1 MTSNT
6 TICAKNISTDSLT
19 VSNNILTPNGFITR
33 IAKATFKNTTSSD
46 SFLKHAAFFTI
57 KWPANYTLYTT
68 QFLITE
74 GPIVMDT
81 TNDTSLSNIADDQG
95 NAIVGSATSITLGNP
110 PGASGQIIFHNFG
123 QTHSNTDR
131 IKGEQYTR
139 YNYFD
144 LNNSVM
150 TMSMDRTLTGVVYHD
165 ANGVNDGGGD
175 GSGTST
181 GLSDVILYIIVRG
194 FRVTEPDV

>member
-19 VSNNILTPNGFITR
+19 VSNNILTPNGSITR
-33 IAKATFKNTTSSD
+33 IAKARFKNTTSSD

-57 KWPANYTLYTT
+57 KWPANYMINTT
-68 QFLITE
+68 QYIITE
-74 GPIVMDT
+74 AAIIMDT
-81 TNDTSLSNIADDQG
+81 DSDDTILNIADDQG
-95 NAIVGSATSITLGNP
+95 NAIVGTATSITIGSP
-110 PGASGQIIFHNFG
+110 PGASGNSILTQNSVRTKG
-123 QTHSNTDR
+123 SQT
-131 IKGEQYTR
+131 TR
-139 YNYFD
+139 RTYFD
-144 LNNSVM
+144 LSNSVM